1 MKIQFE
7 RTGGVAGLRLIATV
21 HSDALAPEEARKVQA
36 MVQEARF
43 FDLPSTLSHAQPGA
57 DRFQYTVTV
66 EIKGRR
72 HTVEIADGAAPPR
85 LRPLLDWLTA
95 KARQKP

>member
-1 MKIQFE
+1 MTIQFE
-7 RTGGVAGLRLIATV
+7 RTGGFAGLRLTATV

-43 FDLPSTLSHAQPGA
+43 FELPPTLSQAQPGA
-57 DRFQYTVTV
+57 DRFQYAVTV
-66 EIKGRR
+66 DTKERR
-72 HTVEIADGAAPPR
+72 HAVKIADGAAPPR

>member
-7 RTGGVAGLRLIATV
+7 RTGGVAGLRLTATV
-21 HSDALAPEEARKVQA
+21 HSGTLSPEEARKVQE

-43 FDLPSTLSHAQPGA
+43 FELPSTLLPAQPGA
-57 DRFQYTVTV
+57 DRFQYKVTV
-66 EIKGRR
+66 ETKERR
-72 HTVEIADGAAPPR
+72 HTVEIAEGAAPPR

-95 KARQKP
+95 QARQ

>member
-21 HSDALAPEEARKVQA
+21 DAGALALEEARKLQA
-36 MVQEARF
+36 MVEEARF
-43 FDLPSTLSHAQPGA
+43 FELPSTLSHVQPGA

-66 EIKGRR
+66 EIQGRR
-72 HTVEIADGAAPPR
+72 HTVEIAEGAAPPR
-85 LRPLLDWLTA
+85 LRPLLDRLTA
-95 KARQKP
+95 KARQ